1 MRIRPRGVT
10 ATSRSPTGEGSIAY
24 EMSIRL
30 SARAVD
36 SARSAA
42 ACALSATSR
51 SPRRSCSIVASAMP
65 DLPQLLESFVDIATR
80 RFLGR
85 ADRFANL
92 AVGQVAGEA
101 QQHRRPLLG
110 RQVPHGAP
118 QLDVAGP
125 VHQRLAHA
133 LRQLLDRDGAT
144 ATGPM

>member
-42 ACALSATSR
+42 ACALSVTSPSPRSSR
-51 SPRRSCSIVASAMP
+51 SIVTSALP
-65 DLPQLLESFVDIATR
+65 DLPQLLESFVDIATS

-85 ADRFANL
+85 ADRFADL

-110 RQVPHGAP
+110 RQLPYGVP

-125 VHQRLAHA
+125 VHQRLADT
-133 LRQLLDRDGAT
+133 LRDFLDR
-144 ATGPM
+144 